1 MVRFLK
7 YTRAFFKL
15 IRIQNIF
22 IIALTMYLLRWFVI
36 IPLLNN
42 LYFEPQ
48 LSEFRFFILVLATV
62 NIAAAGYV
70 INDYFDRKADLIN
83 RPGTVILGRILSL
96 RAGMFW
102 HTVLNFFGIGL
113 GVLLA
118 YKLGNI
124 RLSVIFVAVSGLLWF
139 YSTTYK
145 RQVLIGN
152 LLVALMVASVP
163 LTILLFELPLILEK
177 YQYYIDSVPDD
188 VGLMV
193 AWILGYSLF
202 AFLLTLVREI
212 IKDLE
217 DFEGD
222 AAFGRNTIPIAWGP
236 VIAKQIIYFILLG
249 SLFFLCVALYKYRW
263 STLTIIYG
271 LILIVIP
278 LLIVGYIIFKAGS
291 KKEYHRASILVK
303 LIMLTGLFFNVI
315 AYYIIF

>member
-1 MVRFLK
+1 MVRFWK

-113 GVLLA
+113 GVLLS
-118 YKLGNI
+118 YKLGNL
-124 RLSVIFVAVSGLLWF
+124 RLSIIFVAVSGLLWF

-177 YQYYIDSVPDD
+177 YQYYIESMPDD
-188 VGLMV
+188 VGLMA

-236 VIAKQIIYFILLG
+236 VIARQIIYFILLV

-263 STLTIIYG
+263 SFFTTIYG
-271 LILIVIP
+271 LVLIVIP
-278 LLIVGYIIFKAGS
+278 LIIVGYIIFKAGS